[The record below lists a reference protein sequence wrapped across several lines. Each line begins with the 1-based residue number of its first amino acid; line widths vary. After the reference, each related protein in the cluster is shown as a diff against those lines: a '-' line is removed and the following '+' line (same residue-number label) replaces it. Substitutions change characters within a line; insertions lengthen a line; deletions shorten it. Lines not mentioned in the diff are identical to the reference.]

1 MFNLN
6 IYFYKLSLAMVFKD
20 HRILM
25 LLLAESWV
33 EILNQLKSKKASVL
47 MNLFLLFRSNKT
59 YLKGCAL
66 IRLSHELQIASVTPI
81 TPITLT
87 DQLMVSYLILSP
99 TFFGSKFLLIGMKW

>member
-33 EILNQLKSKKASVL
+33 EILNQLEPREGECFNESVL
-47 MNLFLLFRSNKT
+47 IISLKQNLFKRLCVNKT
-59 YLKGCAL
+59 Q
-66 IRLSHELQIASVTPI
+66 S
-81 TPITLT
+81 
-87 DQLMVSYLILSP
+87 
-99 TFFGSKFLLIGMKW
+99 